1 MIKKMNGASTL
12 SCYVRWTKMF
22 QRLLRGH
29 VVQTTE
35 DGKEFNITSEVTFPG
50 NYVHKTNSFTN
61 RLKNKL
67 PYKKWKHTRMNPFSD
82 NATVSLPRPTR
93 KFESYMDLRSQST
106 VANWR
111 ALLLGPKKINND
123 YIKYDHYT
131 TSTTTRYNYNPNVLF
146 VGTIRTISFTYSYTL
161 INMLHGKCNHFPRNQ
176 TVQQTSQGSLI

>member
-1 MIKKMNGASTL
+1 MNKNVSTSVTWCRQQRMVKIISPGITCIKQIL
-12 SCYVRWTKMF
+12 SLTV
-22 QRLLRGH
+22 
-29 VVQTTE
+29 
-35 DGKEFNITSEVTFPG
+35 
-50 NYVHKTNSFTN
+50 
-61 RLKNKL
+61 KNKL
-67 PYKKWKHTRMNPFSD
+67 PTKKWKHARMKPFSD
-82 NATVSLPRPTR
+82 NETVSLPRPTR